1 MTGHALPAPTY
12 SLAALRGDLGA
23 DILACTRGASAFQ
36 SARIS
41 NLRKLSVLLTPSF
54 LCSLLC
60 RLSHWCWCKRMY
72 AVARLF
78 AGLNRI
84 ILRAD
89 IHPASRIG
97 GGFYIPHTVGV
108 IFEGHAGARL
118 SLLAFSAVSEGQRH
132 PLAWR
137 GEPTA
142 PVLGDDVSV
151 GTYAVIHGAVRV
163 GNRVRI
169 SQGTVVLRDI
179 PDDSVVIGASR
190 TRLLRAQ
197 PDMTMGEAS

>member
-23 DILACTRGASAFQ
+23 DISWRYLRGVGVPVGADQQFAS
-36 SARIS
+36 SAYF
-41 NLRKLSVLLTPSF
+41 TPSF

-97 GGFYIPHTVGV
+97 GGFYVPHTVGV

-118 SLLAFSAVSEGQRH
+118 SCRFGAVSEWQRR
-132 PLAWR
+132 PLP
-137 GEPTA
+137 G
-142 PVLGDDVSV
+142 
-151 GTYAVIHGAVRV
+151 GA
-163 GNRVRI
+163 N
-169 SQGTVVLRDI
+169 
-179 PDDSVVIGASR
+179 
-190 TRLLRAQ
+190 
-197 PDMTMGEAS
+197 